1 MNRIVDFLKT
11 SVVGGALIVLP
22 VWLTV
27 LLLLKAIMQL
37 QVFIKPV
44 STALPDGVGHPRLI
58 AILVLIALCFAVGA
72 LVRTAVGREA
82 RRAIERNIFERLPGY
97 STLRSVARQL
107 GDAEHAHGFQP
118 ALVEVEDALAPAFLV
133 EDLPDGKC
141 TVFLP
146 SAPTPAAGTIYIID
160 RARVHPI
167 DVPITTAFK
176 CVTRWG
182 TGAGELLAAM
192 RPRAA

>member
-37 QVFIKPV
+37 QVFVKPV

-72 LVRTAVGREA
+72 LVRTAVRNGPRRE
-82 RRAIERNIFERLPGY
+82 GG
-97 STLRSVARQL
+97 SRSCR
-107 GDAEHAHGFQP
+107 
-118 ALVEVEDALAPAFLV
+118 
-133 EDLPDGKC
+133 
-141 TVFLP
+141 
-146 SAPTPAAGTIYIID
+146 
-160 RARVHPI
+160 
-167 DVPITTAFK
+167 
-176 CVTRWG
+176 
-182 TGAGELLAAM
+182 
-192 RPRAA
+192 

>member
-1 MNRIVDFLKT
+1 MRL
-11 SVVGGALIVLP
+11 SRGALS
-22 VWLTV
+22 
-27 LLLLKAIMQL
+27 A
-37 QVFIKPV
+37 
-44 STALPDGVGHPRLI
+44 AGR
-58 AILVLIALCFAVGA
+58 LVLGL
-72 LVRTAVGREA
+72 A
-82 RRAIERNIFERLPGY
+82 RGVDDEPQGI
-97 STLRSVARQL
+97 
-107 GDAEHAHGFQP
+107 